1 MDDSQQEKKVNFK
14 YNVVPFPQKKE
25 EKGEGFKGL
34 FNNLKLS
41 DLIQLSAQ
49 GRMSLILHI
58 TQDGR
63 EGKIYIHEGEIIH
76 ASSHKKTG
84 VEAFFEIMSWKK
96 GEFRS
101 EAYIPPPIQSITLPW
116 EHLLIE
122 AHRWMDEKEAKSSS
136 QQMAKV
142 LPLENIPDEILENL
156 REWAAKHPDVAE
168 MGIFSSAGVKE
179 VYHQEGLATS
189 ATEIIE
195 VFHAIPESSRYLCEA
210 FFNGACSEIVINGTE
225 GTIIILF
232 LKEEVELFVHIQAD
246 ISQKAILR
254 LDINS
259 LIADVQKKLKSVT

>member
-1 MDDSQQEKKVNFK
+1 MDDSQEKKVNFN

-25 EKGEGFKGL
+25 ERGEGFKGL

-41 DLIQLSAQ
+41 DLIQLITQ

-58 TQDGR
+58 TQDGK

-101 EAYIPPPIQSITLPW
+101 EPYIPPPIQSITLSW

-122 AHRWMDEKEAKSSS
+122 AHRWIDEKEANSAS
-136 QQMAKV
+136 QQKAKV
-142 LPLENIPDEILENL
+142 LPLESIPEEILDEFTT
-156 REWAAKHPDVAE
+156 WAKTQNEIVE
-168 MGIFSSAGVKE
+168 MGIFSSSGARNIYQRENFSV
-179 VYHQEGLATS
+179 S
-189 ATEIIE
+189 ANEIME
-195 VFHAIPESSRYLCEA
+195 VFDAIPKTSKFLCES
-210 FFNGACSEIVINGTE
+210 FGINPCSEIVVNGKN

-232 LKEEVELFVHIQAD
+232 LKDDVQLFVHIQAD

-254 LDINS
+254 LELNT
-259 LIADVQKKLKSVT
+259 LIANVQKKLKPAT

>member
-1 MDDSQQEKKVNFK
+1 MNFK
-14 YNVVPFPQKKE
+14 YNVVPFPQKE
-25 EKGEGFKGL
+25 EKGEGFNGL

-58 TQDGR
+58 TQNGR
-63 EGKIYIHEGEIIH
+63 EGRIYIHEGEIIH
-76 ASSHKKTG
+76 AVCHKKTG

-96 GEFRS
+96 GEFQS

-136 QQMAKV
+136 QEKAKV
-142 LPLENIPDEILENL
+142 LPLENIPDEILENF
-156 REWAAKHPDVAE
+156 REWATKHPDVAE
-168 MGIFSSAGVKE
+168 MSIFSSAGVKE
-179 VYHQEGLATS
+179 IYRRESSATT

-210 FFNGACSEIVINGTE
+210 FFNGVCSEIVINGTG

-232 LKEEVELFVHIQAD
+232 LKEEMELFVHIQAD

-254 LDINS
+254 LDLDT
-259 LIADVQKKLKSVT
+259 LIADAEERFKSVT

>member
-1 MDDSQQEKKVNFK
+1 MNDSQEKKVNFK

-25 EKGEGFKGL
+25 EKNEGFKGL

-58 TQDGR
+58 SQDGR

-76 ASSHKKTG
+76 AACHKKTG

-122 AHRWMDEKEAKSSS
+122 AHRWMDEKEANLSS
-136 QQMAKV
+136 QPKAKV
-142 LPLENIPDEILENL
+142 LPLENIPEEILEHF
-156 REWAAKHPDVAE
+156 RTWASKHPDVVE
-168 MGIFSSAGVKE
+168 MGIFSSASVKK
-179 VYHQEGLATS
+179 VYHRESPAAS
-189 ATEIIE
+189 ATEIME
-195 VFHAIPESSRYLCEA
+195 VFHTIPESSKYLCEA
-210 FFNGACSEIVINGTE
+210 FFNDTCSEVVINGTD

-254 LDINS
+254 LDLNR
-259 LIADVQKKLKSVT
+259 LITDVQKKLKSVT